1 MGTSTFSLFKIQFRQ
16 LISSEENVPKK
27 MLSFIA
33 SRLSTFSVAKSC
45 KFLLSNYVRVIIL
58 IFLTLHFLNL
68 YFSQDSQQIYYG
80 IHQGTRKV
88 SLDERRIEQSEMRL
102 RCMRK
107 SWSPRPDTHP
117 GAPIHSLPKGI
128 PDLELTFHV
137 HSLLKLNRSRSLEKN
152 YKV

>member
-1 MGTSTFSLFKIQFRQ
+1 
-16 LISSEENVPKK
+16 
-27 MLSFIA
+27 MLSFIT
-33 SRLSTFSVAKSC
+33 SRLPIFSVAKCS

-58 IFLTLHFLNL
+58 IFLALHFLNL
-68 YFSQDSQQIYYG
+68 YFSQDSQQIFYG
-80 IHQGTRKV
+80 IQGTRKV

-102 RCMRK
+102 RCMRE

-128 PDLELTFHV
+128 PDLQLTFHV
-137 HSLLKLNRSRSLEKN
+137 HSFLKLNRSRSLEKN